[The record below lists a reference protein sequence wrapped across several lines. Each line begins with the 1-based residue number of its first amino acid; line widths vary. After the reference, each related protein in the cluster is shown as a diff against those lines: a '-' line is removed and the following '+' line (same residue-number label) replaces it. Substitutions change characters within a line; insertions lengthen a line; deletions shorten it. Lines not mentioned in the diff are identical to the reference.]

1 MHDLK
6 HSMRNQK
13 LSHLC
18 VTKNYRAMSLDIFSN
33 SYSHK
38 SLRHDMPYQLNAQ
51 SDTCL
56 IPKITIRELVV
67 KPSMGGTVAFF
78 YIYLVAYGL
87 ATTTLRNQLS
97 CLNKCHLYLYQNISP
112 PPSTNNRSTI
122 LLLPYATILQY
133 LQLTRW
139 NTFMDH
145 INSSAKRNYGQVTIL
160 YCKESQSHT
169 Q

>member
-67 KPSMGGTVAFF
+67 KPSMGSTVAFF

-97 CLNKCHLYLYQNISP
+97 CLYQNISP
-112 PPSTNNRSTI
+112 PPSTNRSTI
-122 LLLPYATILQY
+122 LLLPSATILQC

-139 NTFMDH
+139 NPFMEH
-145 INSSAKRNYGQVTIL
+145 INSGAKRNYVQVAIL